1 MLLGLYIAWNVAPV
15 SYSNSEPVDLGTSE
29 KEDYIRMIAATYNIE
44 GDLQL
49 ANRRL
54 YYLQVPQLDATLSN
68 LILKEQNPRAQQA
81 LVHLLLDLRDP
92 AVALA
97 RPTNTPRPL
106 GIRNSSPTAPAL
118 PTVLMPVPTETP
130 TVVIN
135 QIENPVAPTLPL
147 PTSAAN
153 PNAPHFD
160 LIAKR
165 ALSCSE
171 LAGTAQIRVL
181 VEDTTGKGLPG
192 VEVEVSSDVG
202 NQAFFTGLKPEH
214 GSGYADISL
223 PAGSYNVH
231 LIENAQSGVVSD
243 LQIDPGALECSL
255 GSGQAPGWELV
266 FKQSQ

>member
-15 SYSNSEPVDLGTSE
+15 SYSNSDPVDLGTSE

-54 YYLQVPQLDATLSN
+54 YYLQVPQLDATVSN
-68 LILKEQNPRAQQA
+68 LIRKEQNPRAQQA
-81 LVHLLLDLRDP
+81 LAHLLLDLRDP

-97 RPTNTPRPL
+97 RPTNTPRPV
-106 GIRNSSPTAPAL
+106 GIRYNPTTAPVSPTVSMPTPA
-118 PTVLMPVPTETP
+118 ETA
-130 TVVIN
+130 TAVSIQV
-135 QIENPVAPTLPL
+135 ENTPGATLPP
-147 PTSAAN
+147 PTSSAD

-171 LAGTAQIRVL
+171 SAGAAQIRVI
-181 VEDTTGKGLPG
+181 VEDSSGKGLPG
-192 VEVEVSSDVG
+192 VEVEVTSDVG

-214 GSGYADISL
+214 GSGYADVSL

-231 LIENAQSGVVSD
+231 LIESAQSDVVSD
-243 LQIDPGALECSL
+243 LQIDPGTLECGL
-255 GSGQAPGWELV
+255 GSRQALGWELV
-266 FKQSQ
+266 FKQAQ